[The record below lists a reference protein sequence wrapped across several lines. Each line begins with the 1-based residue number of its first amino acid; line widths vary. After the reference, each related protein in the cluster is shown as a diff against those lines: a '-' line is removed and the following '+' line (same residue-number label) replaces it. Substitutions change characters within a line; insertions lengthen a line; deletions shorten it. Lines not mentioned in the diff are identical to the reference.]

1 MRQENYAIVYKEVCV
16 VSALKTLQD
25 DFNHRHTSLGNSG
38 NIPIYQQPFCIGNIF
53 SCISSLSPS

>member
-1 MRQENYAIVYKEVCV
+1 MRPENYAIVYKEVLV

-25 DFNHRHTSLGNSG
+25 DFNHTHTTLGNSG

-53 SCISSLSPS
+53 SCI